1 LYKSINNEKW
11 VQTTTTHKCKSNQG
25 LECTQVIK
33 KKTVKML
40 PGLTA
45 HKIGYIKWKSF

>member
-1 LYKSINNEKW
+1 MHTSY
-11 VQTTTTHKCKSNQG
+11 
-25 LECTQVIK
+25 K